1 MILKLVGNEKL
12 SSYITKFN
20 ENDNEIYKQ
29 FITNNEALDFLSG
42 NIPLIDISDQKI
54 QKITFNSFKI

>member
-29 FITNNEALDFLSG
+29 FITNNEALDFLRG
-42 NIPLIDISDQKI
+42 NIPLIDIPDKKI
-54 QKITFNSFKI
+54 EEITFNSFKI